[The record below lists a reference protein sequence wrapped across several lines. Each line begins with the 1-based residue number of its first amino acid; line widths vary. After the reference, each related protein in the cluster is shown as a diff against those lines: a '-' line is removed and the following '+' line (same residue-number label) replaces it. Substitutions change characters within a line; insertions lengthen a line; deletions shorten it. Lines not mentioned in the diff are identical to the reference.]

1 MRWTWAI
8 LFLAGGRAERRV
20 VVEDFAK
27 AGLWTDTGEVLGLP
41 ESIQPPIGTINLTN
55 EGEALRFDYDV
66 AFRAL
71 YGAAVL
77 GRTLNGPY
85 DQCANATHVS
95 VKYKIKEP
103 QSRPHL
109 GTLMFSLL
117 DGSDCSGEVCGQG
130 RQGKGRR
137 RSAFRS
143 SRLIFACYRATS
155 FARWSRSSPTRNWT
169 TSSGSVRSVR

>member
-1 MRWTWAI
+1 MPRVLGLTIARALDHPTPGARLSLRNKHGDMRWTWAI

-77 GRTLNGPY
+77 GRP
-85 DQCANATHVS
+85 
-95 VKYKIKEP
+95 
-103 QSRPHL
+103 
-109 GTLMFSLL
+109 
-117 DGSDCSGEVCGQG
+117 
-130 RQGKGRR
+130 
-137 RSAFRS
+137 
-143 SRLIFACYRATS
+143 ACR
-155 FARWSRSSPTRNWT
+155 
-169 TSSGSVRSVR
+169 